1 MLPVRPISL
10 EIEGLQSFK
19 EKRRIDFETLGE
31 TGLFGIFG
39 PTGSGKSTILDA
51 ITFALFGDVRRAKN
65 GTQGIINT
73 QCRTMRVSF
82 TFELIKDGIRKRYR
96 VERVSQKKKD
106 SENVTAVKLARLME
120 LTEAGEIP
128 LCDKATDVTN
138 KVTEL
143 IGLSKQDFT
152 RAVVLP
158 QNSFQEFLLM
168 NHSERRRMLER
179 IFYLEEYGKQL
190 IDKLNRKID
199 RVRSRIDTLTGE
211 LRGYQDA
218 SDEALKEAMEAME
231 TAAAE
236 KEKALKTFKELE
248 QQYNQAKEVWQLV
261 QELAE
266 VETWEK
272 RHAGMAQEI
281 ADGRIKLARA
291 EKAALLVEPIRKN
304 RELAARLQKTNERLA
319 AVENRLPTVRAELMK
334 YRKNYDSLKNERAV
348 EEPRLVAQKARLEDA
363 LVLRE
368 EIASAAMKLKSLAE
382 TSARLENTMV
392 QQNLLINQEIEAYE
406 RLAADAER
414 LKKEWEAHIVDPE
427 YRKRIQEGARLE
439 EEGNRLKKSLAELM
453 DEAEILKERLKDAED
468 RLEQV
473 RKAIAI
479 GQEET
484 EALARETTRSDSLL
498 KEERYAIEKKAQE
511 LQDIRGICRVIRLRR
526 ERMTDLES
534 RLEQI
539 GRLIGEG
546 EEKRRVLQSARDE
559 AEASCDQYRSQLE
572 EAERMLDR
580 GAACRLARQ
589 LKEGEPCPVC
599 GSEHHPNPAGS
610 DDLEEMSVLETRVG
624 ELRTGL
630 QSAERALRE
639 AEAELMVNGEQLK
652 TARSQFDQV
661 KEELETQGRELE
673 SERRK
678 LPENLRNLEPDTL
691 EAELEFL
698 EKALDD
704 RRKELGDREKS
715 QAALMQRLQSQ
726 NKVLSEQRALESG
739 ILSELKLN
747 RERLAEV
754 ESSLEETKKLWE
766 ANFEKISQFLADW
779 SIPSAR
785 GELERL
791 ARSDQQADAL
801 RRELEAINHQ
811 LAEKESSIGRLK
823 EELQAIRADAIKCRA
838 EAEHLEN
845 DRKIKELRIRQLA
858 GEADIED
865 EIRRIRDR
873 LEAYETEEKE
883 LADKVKTLETDYQ
896 GLQNEQTVLL
906 SQKETLTGDF
916 QEDESR
922 LKKALADMGFSEPD
936 EVKKALLPDEEI
948 NAWKA
953 RIDEYE
959 RTGIKIQAER
969 ERIVQKLN
977 SRTITAEG
985 WREISQAWQEAVAAR
1000 DSRIS
1005 EYDIAA
1011 HRYQNVKAKHEKWL
1025 ELNAELSEASK
1036 KMSLL
1041 ELIRKLLIGDKG
1053 KDNSFIDYIAEE
1065 RLRYVAAKASET
1077 LGTMTRYKY
1086 GLELDADNGFVI
1098 RDYANGGVYRMVTT
1112 LSGGETFLTSL
1123 SLALALSEQIQLK
1136 GQSPLEFFFLDEG
1149 FGTLDR
1155 NLLDNVID
1163 SLERISKKE
1172 RVIGLISHVPELRSR
1187 IGRRL
1192 IVEPPTPD
1200 GEGTRVRI
1208 EKA

>member
-1 MLPVRPISL
+1 MPVRPISL
-10 EIEGLQSFK
+10 EIEGLQSFR

-73 QCRTMRVSF
+73 HCRTMRVSF
-82 TFELIKDGIRKRYR
+82 TFELVRDGIRKRYR
-96 VERVSQKKKD
+96 VERISQKKKD

-120 LTEAGEIP
+120 LTGAGEIP

-143 IGLSKQDFT
+143 IGLNKQDFT

-190 IDKLNRKID
+190 TDKLNRKID
-199 RVRSRIDTLTGE
+199 KVKSCIDTLTGE
-211 LRGYQDA
+211 LRGYNDA
-218 SDEALKEAMEAME
+218 SDEALKEAREAME
-231 TAAAE
+231 NAAAE
-236 KEKALKTFKELE
+236 KEKALKIFKELE

-266 VETWEK
+266 VEEREK
-272 RHAGMAQEI
+272 KHAGMAQEI
-281 ADGRIKLARA
+281 ADGKTRLARA
-291 EKAALLVEPIRKN
+291 EMAVLLVEPIRKN
-304 RELAARLQKTNERLA
+304 RELAGRLKKTTELLT
-319 AVENRLPTVRAELMK
+319 AVENRLPIVRAELMK
-334 YRKNYDSLKNERAV
+334 YRKHYDALKNERAV
-348 EEPRLVAQKARLEDA
+348 EEPRLVARRARLEDA
-363 LVLRE
+363 LVLKD
-368 EIASAAMKLKSLAE
+368 EIASAAEKLKSL
-382 TSARLENTMV
+382 TDLSAQLENTLA
-392 QQNLLINQEIEAYE
+392 QQSLEINRETEAYG
-406 RLAADAER
+406 RLVGEAER
-414 LKKEWEAHIVDPE
+414 LKKEWEAHIVDPA
-427 YRKRIQEGARLE
+427 YRKRIQEGSRLE
-439 EEGNRLKKSLAELM
+439 EEGDRLKKSMTERM
-453 DEAEILKERLKDAED
+453 EEAEILKKRLKDAED

-473 RKAIAI
+473 RKAIAA
-479 GQEET
+479 GQEEA
-484 EALARETTRSDSLL
+484 EALAREAAQSDSLL
-498 KEERYAIEKKAQE
+498 KEERQAIEKEAQE
-511 LQDIRGICRVIRLRR
+511 LQDIRGICRIIRLRR
-526 ERMTDLES
+526 ERMAELES
-534 RLEQI
+534 RMEQI
-539 GRLIGEG
+539 SRLIEES

-559 AEASCDQYRSQLE
+559 AEASCDRYRRQLE
-572 EAERMLDR
+572 ETERMLDK
-580 GAACRLARQ
+580 GAAFRLARQ
-589 LKEGEPCPVC
+589 LKEGDPCPVC
-599 GSEHHPNPAGS
+599 GSVHHPNPAGS
-610 DDLEEMSVLETRVG
+610 ADLKEMSVLETRVG

-630 QSAERALRE
+630 QSAEKALRE
-639 AEAELMVNGEQLK
+639 AEAELMVNGEQLA
-652 TARSQFDQV
+652 TARSQFEQAKD
-661 KEELETQGRELE
+661 ELDAQTRELE
-673 SERRK
+673 AERRK
-678 LPENLRNLEPDTL
+678 LPESLRNLEPNTL
-691 EAELEFL
+691 EAELEKM
-698 EKALDD
+698 EKVLDG
-704 RRKELGDREKS
+704 RRKELADGERS
-715 QAALMQRLQSQ
+715 QEALIRRLQSQ
-726 NKVLSEQRALESG
+726 KEVLSEQKAGEGG

-754 ESSLEETKKLWE
+754 ESSLEEAKKLWE
-766 ANFEKISQFLADW
+766 ANCEKISRFLADW
-779 SIPSAR
+779 SIPSIR

-791 ARSDQQADAL
+791 AQSDQRADAL

-811 LAEKESSIGRLK
+811 LAEKESAIGRLK
-823 EELQAIRADAIKCRA
+823 EKLQAIRAEVIKCKA
-838 EAEHLEN
+838 EAEHLEKE
-845 DRKIKELRIRQLA
+845 RKNREIRIHQLV

-883 LADKVKTLETDYQ
+883 LADKLKTLETDYQ
-896 GLQNEQTVLL
+896 NLQNEQAVLL
-906 SQKETLTGDF
+906 SQKEALTRDL
-916 QEDESR
+916 QEDESH
-922 LKKALADMGFSEPD
+922 LKKALTDMGFNGSE
-936 EVKKALLPDEEI
+936 EVEKSLLPEAEI

-959 RTGIKIQAER
+959 RTGIKILADR
-969 ERIVQKLN
+969 ERIAQKLN
-977 SRTITAEG
+977 SRTITEEG
-985 WREISQAWQEAVAAR
+985 WQEISQAWQEAVAAR
-1000 DSRIS
+1000 ETRIS
-1005 EYDIAA
+1005 EYDIAV
-1011 HRYQNVKAKHEKWL
+1011 HRYQDIKAKHEKWL
-1025 ELNAELSEASK
+1025 ELNAKLDEAGK

-1041 ELIRKLLIGDKG
+1041 EQIRKLLIGDKG

-1077 LGTMTRYKY
+1077 LGAMTRYKY
-1086 GLELDADNGFVI
+1086 ALELDADNGFVI
-1098 RDYANGGVYRMVTT
+1098 RDNANGGIYRMVNT